1 VEGEKTAQAWALEV
15 QMAAGLALSN
25 GEFERL
31 SAWIRKDGGDGME
44 GRARSLMLAGRR
56 AVMAAVADP
65 GYRV

>member
-1 VEGEKTAQAWALEV
+1 
-15 QMAAGLALSN
+15 MAAGLALSN